1 MQYIPELLTEL
12 KITRPDSHNS
22 ELVTQ
27 SINTHQEFIPMDFK
41 RTVETERVEHR
52 LQQDHIQRIRD
63 LNKLV
68 QEIYGGQ
75 IITDYELK
83 KLGPIEVITFMDE
96 TAIANQALEQRLSVP
111 TTFIYGIKRYD
122 EPEYLISVFHPLYV
136 GPIHIF
142 VNENN
147 IITRVAVN
155 RGDPR
160 STRALYY
167 GDLTEFF
174 KELPLDYVQEN
185 LEIIHEIKVL
195 RSELGF

>member
-1 MQYIPELLTEL
+1 
-12 KITRPDSHNS
+12 
-22 ELVTQ
+22 
-27 SINTHQEFIPMDFK
+27 MDFK
-41 RTVETERVEHR
+41 RTMETERVEHR

-68 QEIYGGQ
+68 QGIYGGQ

-96 TAIANQALEQRLSVP
+96 TAVANQASEQRLSVP

-122 EPEYLISVFHPLYV
+122 KPEYLIIVFHPLYV

-147 IITRVAVN
+147 TITRVAVN

-185 LEIIHEIKVL
+185 LEISHEIKVL